1 MSDNA
6 ILVHVYHAGLY
17 FDAMVEITDYDEI
30 VELFYN
36 DADVTELLRLFDS
49 RVRYN
54 IERMAIKAAMKKLAE
69 QRKDKKHEDS
79 LDAGD

>member
-6 ILVHVYHAGLY
+6 ILVQVYHAGLY

-49 RVRYN
+49 RSRNN
-54 IERMAIKAAMKKLAE
+54 IERMAIKAAMKKLEE
-69 QRKDKKHEDS
+69 QGKDNKHEAS
-79 LDAGD
+79 LYG

>member
-6 ILVHVYHAGLY
+6 ILVQVYHAGLY

-54 IERMAIKAAMKKLAE
+54 IERMAIKAAMKKRADKAKEDKYGDE
-69 QRKDKKHEDS
+69 QC
-79 LDAGD
+79 